1 MDTLMRVL
9 IWSGYPRKNPFA
21 PCGAPS
27 PSTIGRLAITDG
39 VEAIRGLV
47 ARVLRTKGVSEKSV
61 QAAQAALDAARAVEQ
76 ARDSLPKLQDEV
88 RSARVM
94 RDAVG
99 VQWDSALRALRL
111 KVLAAADDGAPG
123 LYAVLFPP
131 MRRRVRKRDV
141 VASVG
146 PGGQHLCRRD

>member
-1 MDTLMRVL
+1 
-9 IWSGYPRKNPFA
+9 
-21 PCGAPS
+21 
-27 PSTIGRLAITDG
+27 
-39 VEAIRGLV
+39 
-47 ARVLRTKGVSEKSV
+47 VSKKSV
-61 QAAQAALDAARAVEQ
+61 QAAQSALDAARAVEQ
-76 ARDSLPKLQDEV
+76 ALDSLAKLQDEV

-141 VASVG
+141 PANVA
-146 PGGQHLCRRD
+146 PGVPR